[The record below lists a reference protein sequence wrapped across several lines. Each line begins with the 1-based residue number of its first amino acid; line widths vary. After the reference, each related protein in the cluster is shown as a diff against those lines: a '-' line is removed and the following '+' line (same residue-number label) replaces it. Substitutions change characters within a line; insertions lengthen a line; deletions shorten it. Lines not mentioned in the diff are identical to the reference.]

1 MKHTDIKVLD
11 ERDMEFIEALRSL
24 DVPRSVAMLI
34 TFLAN
39 VSEASSWEIEIAT
52 GMRQPE
58 ASTAIRTLHKNN
70 WATEREAQTERKGLP
85 MKIYTLS
92 VPLNMIIQH
101 FEEERNRKSARA
113 MEAIQRLRKLKTV

>member
-24 DVPRSVAMLI
+24 DVPRNVAMLI

-39 VSEASSWEIEIAT
+39 VSEASSREIEIAT

-58 ASTAIRTLHKNN
+58 ASTAMHTLRQNN
-70 WATEREAQTERKGLP
+70 WATEREVQTERKGLP

-113 MEAIQRLRKLKTV
+113 MEAIQRLKELTTA